1 MSHPHRSESTD
12 HRHQPEHS
20 DLARMA
26 IDVTRLCTEWLNE
39 EEKFQ
44 KQFQQLLGKLAKE
57 SPFGNRAPAVS
68 SPQLLQLTAHR
79 QELRKQLSLCR
90 SALGRL
96 INRDA
101 DQVQLTELERLLPD
115 ATQVAFRERRLRV
128 AELLETNRKQLR
140 SVEVKLSFS
149 NVCVTTLLNDFVGSV
164 RLSCRLWGRWSSV
177 RDGPRQHTPCRFVGI
192 THRHSFT
199 THDKP

>member
-26 IDVTRLCTEWLNE
+26 IDVARLCTEWLNE
-39 EEKFQ
+39 EETFQ
-44 KQFQQLLGKLAKE
+44 KQFQQLLGRLSKE
-57 SPFGNRAPAVS
+57 SPFRNRAPAVNS
-68 SPQLLQLTAHR
+68 SQLLQLTEQR

-96 INRDA
+96 FDRDA
-101 DQVQLTELERLLPD
+101 DQVQLTELEGLLSD
-115 ATQVAFRERRLRV
+115 ATQFAFRERRLRV
-128 AELLETNRKQLR
+128 AELLEMNRKQLR

-149 NVCVTTLLNDFVGSV
+149 NVCVTTLLNDLLGQSGFPAGYGADGRQSV
-164 RLSCRLWGRWSSV
+164 
-177 RDGPRQHTPCRFVGI
+177 TA
-192 THRHSFT
+192 
-199 THDKP
+199 HDNTLHAVS